1 LKYSTFA
8 ELSSM
13 ESKVEMAFRHVVQGR
28 RIVARQR
35 QLVEWLALNGRDTT
49 SAEQILDSFVRTLA
63 IFEDDLT
70 RLSAQESK
78 RDTSER

>member
-1 LKYSTFA
+1 
-8 ELSSM
+8 M

-28 RIVARQR
+28 RIVAHQR

>member
-1 LKYSTFA
+1 
-8 ELSSM
+8 M

-78 RDTSER
+78 RD

>member
-1 LKYSTFA
+1 
-8 ELSSM
+8 M

-35 QLVEWLALNGRDTT
+35 QLVEWLALNGRETT
-49 SAEQILDSFVRTLA
+49 KAEQILDSFVRTLA

-78 RDTSER
+78 RD